1 MRKNTI
7 FILIIFLVCAQTFGD
22 DNEKRKIKLDDL
34 YNLKQIS
41 QLQYSPDGCWI
52 AFVVTKAEKKA
63 NSYNSDIWKIPAG
76 GGVPVRLTRH
86 KQEDHSPQWSPD
98 GKYLAFL
105 SERTGKSQIWLFY
118 TQGGE
123 PRQLTKMNN
132 GVERFIWTPD
142 GARIAFIAKDPE
154 PKDKKKSDVIVVN
167 RLQHKR
173 DGEGYLDEKRD
184 HIWLISVENGQPQR
198 VTEGPFDEEDIGF
211 SPDGKEIIFVSN
223 RFENPD
229 ANENTDL
236 WTIEIERGRI
246 RQLTTNVGP
255 DAHPSWSHDG
265 KSIAY
270 LASLNLNN
278 VSGITY
284 LWRIDAEGGN
294 PVNLTENIDRN
305 VAGWDAYEEVMIK
318 PVWSADDKHI
328 YFILEDGG
336 NWHVCRIHSSG
347 GNLERLVAGER
358 TASNLVLSP
367 DGQDMAFT
375 LDEPLSP
382 PEIYTAE
389 ADGQGLRKLTSLNE
403 GFVAGLELSRPVN
416 IHYQSF
422 DGQEIEG
429 WVMKPMGFQ
438 PGKRYPMVLWVH
450 GGPQYQLGTFFDYR
464 FQLLA
469 AAGYVVLYTNPR
481 GSTGY
486 GESFTHAIWADWGN
500 KDLKDVLAGVDHVV
514 EMGFVDPGRIGITGW
529 SYGGEMTNFAITRT
543 DRFKAAV
550 AGASDADYFSCY
562 GYDDLHVWWET
573 EVGLPWEKPE
583 LYRKLSSIYDVNKV
597 KTPTL
602 YLHGQNDYRCPLP
615 QAELMY
621 LRLKKLGVDTE
632 LVIYP
637 DESHS
642 LSQPD
647 HQIDRYRRTIEW
659 FDKYLKPKS
668 NSEQKK

>member
-1 MRKNTI
+1 MVYS
-7 FILIIFLVCAQTFGD
+7 LTFGED
-22 DNEKRKIKLDDL
+22 VKKQKIKLDDL

-41 QLQYSPDGCWI
+41 QLQYSPDGLWI
-52 AFVVTKAEKKA
+52 AFVVTKAEKKE
-63 NSYNSDIWKIPAG
+63 NSYNSDIWMMPAKG
-76 GGVPVRLTRH
+76 GTPLKLTSH
-86 KQEDHSPQWSPD
+86 IKEDHSPQWAPD

-105 SERTGKSQIWLFY
+105 SERTGKSQIWLFH

-132 GVERFIWTPD
+132 DVESFTWFSD
-142 GARIAFIAKDPE
+142 GTRIAFIAKDPE
-154 PKDKKKSDVIVVN
+154 PKDQKKKSDVIVVN

-184 HIWLISVENGQPQR
+184 HIWLISVENSQPQKL
-198 VTEGPFDEEDIGF
+198 TDGPYDEEDISF
-211 SPDGKEIIFVSN
+211 SPDGKEILFVSN
-223 RFENPD
+223 RSENPD

-236 WTIEIERGRI
+236 WAVEIESGRM
-246 RQLTTNVGP
+246 RQLTANVGP
-255 DAHPSWSHDG
+255 DFHPSWSHDG
-265 KSIAY
+265 QSIAY
-270 LASLNLNN
+270 LASLDFNN

-284 LWRIDAEGGN
+284 LWRIDAEGKK
-294 PVNLTENIDRN
+294 PINLTEKTDRN
-305 VAGWDAYEEVMIK
+305 VAGWDAAEEVMIK
-318 PVWSADDKHI
+318 PIWSADDEFI
-328 YFILEDGG
+328 YFILEDSG
-336 NWHVCRIHSSG
+336 NWHLCRIHSSG
-347 GNLERLVAGER
+347 GDHERLVAGER
-358 TASNLVLSP
+358 TAGNLALSP
-367 DGQDMAFT
+367 NGQDMIFT
-375 LDEPLSP
+375 LEDSLSP
-382 PEIYTAE
+382 PEIYTAKTN
-389 ADGQGLRKLTSLNE
+389 GQGLRRLTTLNE
-403 GFVAGLELSRPVN
+403 DFTAGLKLSEPMN
-416 IHYQSF
+416 IHCQSF

-429 WVMKPMGFQ
+429 WVMKPVDFQ
-438 PGKRYPMVLWVH
+438 PGRKYPMILWVH

-469 AAGYVVLYTNPR
+469 AAGYVVLYSNPR

-486 GESFTHAIWADWGN
+486 GEAFTRAIWADWGN
-500 KDLKDVLAGVDHVV
+500 KDLKDILAGVDHVV
-514 EMGFVDPGRIGITGW
+514 KMGFVDPEKVGITGW

-550 AGASDADYFSCY
+550 AGASDSDYFSCY

-583 LYRKLSSIYDVNKV
+583 LYRRLSSIYDVHKV

-642 LSQPD
+642 LSQPE

-659 FDKYLKPKS
+659 FDKYLQPEK
-668 NSEQKK
+668 NKKEE